1 MVTGMRQDRSRR
13 RNSLHLAGCSFLCY
27 DAF

>member
-1 MVTGMRQDRSRR
+1 MVTGMRRGCSRR
-13 RNSLHLAGCSFLCY
+13 RNSLHLAGCFFLCY